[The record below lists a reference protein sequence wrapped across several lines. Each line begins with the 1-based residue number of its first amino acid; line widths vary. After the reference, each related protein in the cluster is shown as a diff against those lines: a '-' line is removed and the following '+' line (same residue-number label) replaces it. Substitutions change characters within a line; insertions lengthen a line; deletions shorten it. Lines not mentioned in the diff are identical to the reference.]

1 MLNIFE
7 VKASDRPGLSQQ
19 NLNLKVIR
27 ANQVKFGKKSLRVLG
42 QKTTTT
48 Y

>member
-1 MLNIFE
+1 MLNNFE
-7 VKASDRPGLSQQ
+7 VKSSDGPVLSQQ

-27 ANQVKFGKKSLRVLG
+27 AKQVKFGKKSLRVLR